1 MHLDLSMAG
10 FALATSITPGPVN
23 LVALASAGQHGLRPA
38 LRHVTGA
45 TLGFIVLLVASG
57 AGLLAV
63 MGTQQGV
70 AQALRI
76 GGVAY
81 LLWLAWGLARDR
93 GDIGEA
99 KGGRPSYWR
108 GALMQWLN
116 PKAWLACAAGVAAF
130 ADGAQG
136 IARFAAIYLVVC
148 WLSLACWAWAGAVLQ
163 RRLGDA
169 RRWRLFNRLMAAL
182 LAASAGYLWWA
193 R

>member
-23 LVALASAGQHGLRPA
+23 LVALAGASQHGLRPA

-45 TLGFIVLLVASG
+45 TLGFIVLLLASG

-63 MGTQQGV
+63 LNTVNGV
-70 AQALRI
+70 NQALRV
-76 GGVAY
+76 GGIAY
-81 LLWLAWGLARDR
+81 LLWLAWGLARDNGELGAAR
-93 GDIGEA
+93 GGPP
-99 KGGRPSYWR
+99 GYWR

-116 PKAWLACAAGVAAF
+116 PKAWMACAAGVAAF
-130 ADGAQG
+130 VEGAQG

-148 WLSLACWAWAGAVLQ
+148 WLSLACWAWAGAFLQ
-163 RRLGDA
+163 RHLGDA
-169 RRWRLFNRLMAAL
+169 RRWRLFNRSMAVL
-182 LAASAGYLWWA
+182 LAASAGYLWLA